1 MFHAM
6 KQFIPRWIQRRLEK
20 ALSVMPVVVV
30 TGARQSG
37 KSTLVRHID
46 PRRRYFSLDDLD
58 VLDQARRD
66 PDSLLRKPPMTL
78 DEVQRAPELLL
89 AIKRRVDAERIPG
102 AYLLTGSAQ
111 FGLMRNVSDSLA
123 GRAIYLDLGPF
134 CPLEWEGVAHGESL
148 LGELFREEQNPDSR
162 WMSQNGHGDW
172 MDWLLSG
179 GFAPAL
185 DIPEA
190 DGRAIW
196 FSGYVQTYLERDLRE
211 LSEVAGLPDFQRLM
225 RIAAQRTARLLNQAE
240 IARDAGLAHAT
251 CHRYLNLLE
260 IGCQI
265 ERVRP
270 YTSNPT
276 AALVKSPKLFWS
288 DSGLAA
294 WLAGIHDRSGLIQR
308 ADLGFWLEQAIAQ
321 TILAWQRIDP
331 VRRRV
336 SYWRTRG
343 GDEVDFVLEEDQ
355 NCLGIEIKAG
365 SRIGLNDIR
374 GLRRF
379 VEAGRARGISV
390 RGVVL
395 YGGSEARPLGDNLSA
410 LPYAALFPAPSKG
423 KRVDTAGNPAEF
435 H

>member
-1 MFHAM
+1 
-6 KQFIPRWIQRRLEK
+6 
-20 ALSVMPVVVV
+20 MPVVVV

-37 KSTLVRHID
+37 KSTLVRHVD
-46 PRRRYFSLDDLD
+46 PRRSYFSLDDLD

-66 PDSLLRKPPMTL
+66 PDSLLKDPPLTL

-89 AIKRRVDAERIPG
+89 AIKRRVDTERIPG

-148 LGELFREEQNPDSR
+148 LDELFLEKLNPDSR
-162 WMSQNGHGDW
+162 WLLQDGHGDW

-185 DIPEA
+185 DIPETE
-190 DGRAIW
+190 GRAIW

-211 LSEVAGLPDFQRLM
+211 LSEVASLPDFQRLM

-260 IGCQI
+260 TGCQI
-265 ERVRP
+265 ERVQP
-270 YTSNPT
+270 YTADPT
-276 AALVKSPKLFWS
+276 TALVKSPKLFWS

-365 SRIGLNDIR
+365 RRIGLHDIR

-390 RGVVL
+390 RGVAL
-395 YGGSEARPLGDNLSA
+395 YGGSEARPLGDSLSA

-423 KRVDTAGNPAEF
+423 KRADAGNTAEF
-435 H
+435 QPIT